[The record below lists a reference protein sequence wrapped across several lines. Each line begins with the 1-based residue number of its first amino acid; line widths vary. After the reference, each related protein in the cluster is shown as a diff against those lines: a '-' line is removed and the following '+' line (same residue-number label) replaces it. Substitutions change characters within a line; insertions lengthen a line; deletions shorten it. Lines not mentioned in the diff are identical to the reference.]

1 MDSYVSVIIG
11 IIFLNILITALI
23 ICWYRNKMLFQYN
36 NFLNKV
42 DKILSGKQIDM
53 TYDETVDSAIS
64 ERLNRIMEISDM
76 QKEAAEQE
84 RDAIKALLS
93 NINHQIRTPLAN
105 ITLYAGL
112 LKDDLKESSS
122 VQIAD
127 KIEKNV
133 GKLDFF
139 MKELMKS
146 SYAEQEIISL
156 NPRMIE
162 LDRLIKKS
170 CQAVELEAMKKNISI
185 QIENGA
191 YKVWADPKWTEEVFV
206 NIIENAVKYSTNG
219 TEVRI
224 QPVLYDSFV
233 CVQITDNGIG
243 IPEQEQ
249 GKVFQRFYRGSNVT
263 DKQGFGIGL
272 YLTREVLRKQQ
283 GFVKINSKLNK
294 GTRVEVFLSRRDYE
308 AGLFS

>member
-1 MDSYVSVIIG
+1 MGNYITVITG
-11 IIFLNILITALI
+11 IIILDILISGFI
-23 ICWYRNKMLFQYN
+23 IRWYRNKLIFQYH
-36 NFLNKV
+36 NFLNKT
-42 DKILSGKQIDM
+42 DEILSGKQIDM

>member
-1 MDSYVSVIIG
+1 MEKFIIVSANFCQSVFEKG
-11 IIFLNILITALI
+11 FLQDEKDIQCLSPAKI
-23 ICWYRNKMLFQYN
+23 
-36 NFLNKV
+36 LNKT
-42 DKILSGKQIDM
+42 DEILSGKQIDM

-139 MKELMKS
+139 MKEL
-146 SYAEQEIISL
+146 
-156 NPRMIE
+156 
-162 LDRLIKKS
+162 
-170 CQAVELEAMKKNISI
+170 
-185 QIENGA
+185 
-191 YKVWADPKWTEEVFV
+191 
-206 NIIENAVKYSTNG
+206 
-219 TEVRI
+219 
-224 QPVLYDSFV
+224 
-233 CVQITDNGIG
+233 
-243 IPEQEQ
+243 
-249 GKVFQRFYRGSNVT
+249 
-263 DKQGFGIGL
+263 KQCH
-272 YLTREVLRKQQ
+272 R
-283 GFVKINSKLNK
+283 
-294 GTRVEVFLSRRDYE
+294 
-308 AGLFS
+308 